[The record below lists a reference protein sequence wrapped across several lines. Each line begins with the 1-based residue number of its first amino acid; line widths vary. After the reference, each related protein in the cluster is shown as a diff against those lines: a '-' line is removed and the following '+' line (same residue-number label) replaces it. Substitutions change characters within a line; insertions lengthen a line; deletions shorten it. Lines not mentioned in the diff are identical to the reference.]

1 MPGTR
6 IRVGSANPTML
17 PLLNEIVGLSSAA
30 APEELGEASEQ
41 RFNALFAMASRGD
54 AQAQAELLR
63 LRLAYLN
70 WAYAG
75 RRVRPS
81 AMQAA

>member
-1 MPGTR
+1 M
-6 IRVGSANPTML
+6 GSANPTTL
-17 PLLNEIVGLSSAA
+17 PLLNEIVGLSPAA

-41 RFNALFAMASRGD
+41 RFKDLFEMASRGD
-54 AQAQAELLR
+54 VQAQAELLR

-75 RRVRPS
+75 RCFRSS